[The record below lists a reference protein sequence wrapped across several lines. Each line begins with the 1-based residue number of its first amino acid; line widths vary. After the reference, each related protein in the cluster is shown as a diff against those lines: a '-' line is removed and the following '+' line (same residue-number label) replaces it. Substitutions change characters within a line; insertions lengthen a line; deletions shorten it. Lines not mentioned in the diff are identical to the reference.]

1 MKVVVTGSR
10 GLVGSA
16 FLSSLTAGGHQ
27 AVRLVRGHSAPGE
40 FLWDPEKGSVDTQA
54 FAGADAVVHL
64 AGENIAAGRWTESRK
79 LRIRDSRVGGT
90 RVLAEAQA
98 RLERKPRVL
107 VCASAIGFYGDRGDE
122 TLTEASSAGSGFL
135 PEVCKEWE
143 AASRPAAQAGIRV
156 AQLRFGIVMTP
167 KGGALQKMLLPFQM
181 GAGGR
186 LGSGRQWFS
195 WVALD
200 DVVGALHHAM
210 LTEGLAGPVN
220 VVAPNPVTNAE
231 FTKTLGRVLRRPTVA
246 AVPAFAARALFGEM
260 ADALLLSGARVS
272 PRRLLD
278 TGYRFLYP
286 DLEGALLH
294 VLGR

>member
-16 FLSSLTAGGHQ
+16 FLSSLAAGGHQ
-27 AVRLVRGHSAPGE
+27 AVRLVRGRSAPGE
-40 FLWDPEKGSVDTQA
+40 FLWDPEKGSVDAQA
-54 FAGADAVVHL
+54 FAGADSVVHL

-79 LRIRDSRVGGT
+79 RRIRDSRVGGT
-90 RVLAEAQA
+90 RALAEALA
-98 RLERKPRVL
+98 RLERKPRAL

-167 KGGALQKMLLPFQM
+167 KGGALRKMLLPFQM

-186 LGSGRQWFS
+186 LGSGQQWFS

-286 DLEGALLH
+286 DLEGALRH